1 VKFRSDKDF
10 ASRIKKGWEVFDKYY
25 SRTDAT
31 PLYTTAFILHPSRRT
46 QYIAANW
53 PAKSAKSNLKKVEQL
68 WESYREKALVSS
80 LSTPY
85 DKVQREPQEEKEL
98 DAFDRIAQD
107 LGKYIRPGSE
117 DEYQDY
123 INQAPYDIGKLTALA
138 WWSQEPQRKRWP
150 RLSLMAL
157 DILSIPAMSDEAE
170 RVFSGA
176 RRTISWDRAQMEPPT
191 IEKVECLKHW
201 KRSRILDQ
209 IVM

>member
-1 VKFRSDKDF
+1 
-10 ASRIKKGWEVFDKYY
+10 
-25 SRTDAT
+25 
-31 PLYTTAFILHPSRRT
+31 
-46 QYIAANW
+46 
-53 PAKSAKSNLKKVEQL
+53 VEQL
-68 WESYREKALVSS
+68 WESYWEKALVPS
-80 LSTPY
+80 LSTSY
-85 DKVQREPQEEKEL
+85 DKVQRKLEEEKEL

-123 INQAPYDIGKLTALA
+123 INQAPYNIGKMTALV

-176 RRTISWDRAQMEPPT
+176 RRTIS
-191 IEKVECLKHW
+191 
-201 KRSRILDQ
+201 
-209 IVM
+209 